1 MAITPSSPI
10 EPMSRITSSIQI
22 RREPAAVFDFFTTP
36 ANAPRWHP
44 ASVSVAG
51 AVNHQ
56 AKLGETF
63 SEDLVGA
70 AGVRGRAEWQVVA
83 HEAPHLWRIELRSAS
98 VPMEASVALRFHAEQ
113 GATMVERD
121 VQYHYRSPW
130 FRLLD
135 ALLLRRSNKRDGDEG
150 LRQAKRLLEKEGT

>member
-1 MAITPSSPI
+1 
-10 EPMSRITSSIQI
+10 MSRITSSIRI
-22 RREPAAVFDFFTTP
+22 RREPAAVFDFFTAP

-51 AVNHQ
+51 AVDHQ

-70 AGVRGRAEWQVVA
+70 DGVRGRAKWQVVA
-83 HEAPHLWRIELRSAS
+83 NEAPYLWRIELRSAS
-98 VPMEASVALRFHAEQ
+98 IPMEAAVALRFRPEQ
-113 GATMVERD
+113 GATAVERD
-121 VQYHYRSPW
+121 VRYRYRSRW

-135 ALLLRRSNKRDGDEG
+135 ALLLRRRNQRDGDQG
-150 LRQAKRLLEKEGT
+150 LRQAKRLLEAGLTTAGGA